1 LKTIQVVVRGLIIG
15 VVFVL
20 FTVAIVRA
28 EDNTITIEMFDKPAK
43 FNPEDPKI
51 SVGQTVKWINKGET
65 VHTVTDDPSQ
75 APDPNW
81 VISPAGAEEL
91 DSGYL
96 NAGET
101 YSYTFKVPGV
111 YKYFCLTHEQEGMKG
126 EIDVNQ

>member
-1 LKTIQVVVRGLIIG
+1 
-15 VVFVL
+15 VFILSAVTL
-20 FTVAIVRA
+20 VGAQDNAITV
-28 EDNTITIEMFDKPAK
+28 EMFDKPAK
-43 FNPEDPKI
+43 FMPGSPKI

-81 VISPAGAEEL
+81 VTSPPGAEQL

-101 YSYTFKVPGV
+101 YSYAFKVPGV

-126 EIDVNQ
+126 EVDVGK